1 MFVVTDSF
9 FLGGCL
15 VSLFLRCRT
24 FGLWAIPLWAWFVVT
39 DSFLLGRCFCVT
51 ILLVS
56 GRVFCEHALSLP
68 TLSGRTFL
76 LYSLRYRAF
85 GLWATPLWAFVVV
98 TVSFWE
104 VVLLDLLLTAL
115 FQ

>member
-1 MFVVTDSF
+1 MGVLLV
-9 FLGGCL
+9 FL
-15 VSLFLRCRT
+15 LRCRT
-24 FGLWAIPLWAWFVVT
+24 VGLRVIPLWAWFAVT

-56 GRVFCEHALSLP
+56 GRVFCEHVLSLP

-85 GLWATPLWAFVVV
+85 GLWATPLWAFAVV